1 MSAAT
6 TANTS
11 SAALRHTGMM
21 FLSRT
26 KPEAGP
32 AANGDFQ
39 LQLLLF
45 DRLGPG
51 VVEPWRVA
59 WAGPDADH
67 FWQQHRADLQPG
79 AVLQVTLE
87 RARIHLMLCS
97 PPRCEIQ
104 ARVVTAKLVPKPH
117 ANEQAAHA

>member
-1 MSAAT
+1 MTPT
-6 TANTS
+6 TQITTS
-11 SAALRHTGMM
+11 NGLRHTGMM

-26 KPEAGP
+26 KPEAGT
-32 AANGDFQ
+32 AANGSFQ

-59 WAGPDADH
+59 WSGPAADD
-67 FWQQHRADLQPG
+67 FWRQHQADLQPG

-87 RARIHLMLCS
+87 RARIHLMFS
-97 PPRCEIQ
+97 NPPRCEIH
-104 ARVVTAKLVPKPH
+104 ARVATAELVP
-117 ANEQAAHA
+117 ARLADRQAAHA